1 MTPPIGVMSPAV
13 PVGRKTR
20 APLALALVAVALMAM
35 AVVPIYLGQ
44 KAAAV
49 QDEITQTLLPSI
61 ESAAR
66 LSLLQARQ
74 MARFQSFLLTGEGS
88 YRLAYGAAIPDEDS
102 LYTTL
107 SERVRVMDFDV
118 RERLAQLSGEST
130 RWHFDNQAAF
140 DQVKVPVGTDSE
152 IQLRSLT
159 AYESLQRATRE
170 LERAIQSEV
179 NTGRRRLEDV
189 RLLQIWISIVLSVL
203 AFGSTLAIV
212 RVGHRLRGFISEAER
227 RRNDAVL
234 ARREIDALLEAT
246 GDGVLGIGLDG
257 KCSSL
262 NRVGCELLGYT
273 ERDIQGRDV
282 HDTVYHSFPS
292 GEPRSR
298 DESPIL
304 AALRDGA
311 RADSADDDV
320 LWARAREALP
330 ARWALHPLM
339 DGLQL
344 RGAVLTFTD
353 MTEIREKEE
362 ALHRAVSQREEV
374 VSIVSHDLRNPLGVV
389 AACAELLIDL
399 PLDDGERLKQAEIIA
414 RSAGRMRRLI
424 DDLLDVSRIE
434 AGAFVVRPSAEMPGP
449 ILEEARALFAD
460 QADAAGIT
468 LSIDPSETAPVRL
481 DRDRVLQGL
490 ANLIDNALRFTP
502 RGGNVLLCA
511 HNADAHHVALTVSD
525 DGAGMPP
532 QTLEHLF
539 DRYWQA
545 DSMTPGA
552 AGLGLAIVRGVAEAH
567 GGSVTVDSTVGQG
580 TTFAVLLPVAERA
593 PEPVE

>member
-1 MTPPIGVMSPAV
+1 
-13 PVGRKTR
+13 
-20 APLALALVAVALMAM
+20 
-35 AVVPIYLGQ
+35 
-44 KAAAV
+44 
-49 QDEITQTLLPSI
+49 
-61 ESAAR
+61 
-66 LSLLQARQ
+66 
-74 MARFQSFLLTGEGS
+74 
-88 YRLAYGAAIPDEDS
+88 
-102 LYTTL
+102 
-107 SERVRVMDFDV
+107 
-118 RERLAQLSGEST
+118 
-130 RWHFDNQAAF
+130 
-140 DQVKVPVGTDSE
+140 
-152 IQLRSLT
+152 
-159 AYESLQRATRE
+159 
-170 LERAIQSEV
+170 
-179 NTGRRRLEDV
+179 
-189 RLLQIWISIVLSVL
+189 
-203 AFGSTLAIV
+203 
-212 RVGHRLRGFISEAER
+212 
-227 RRNDAVL
+227 
-234 ARREIDALLEAT
+234 
-246 GDGVLGIGLDG
+246 
-257 KCSSL
+257 
-262 NRVGCELLGYT
+262 
-273 ERDIQGRDV
+273 
-282 HDTVYHSFPS
+282 
-292 GEPRSR
+292 
-298 DESPIL
+298 
-304 AALRDGA
+304 
-311 RADSADDDV
+311 
-320 LWARAREALP
+320 
-330 ARWALHPLM
+330 M

-414 RSAGRMRRLI
+414 RSAGRMGRLI

-449 ILEEARALFAD
+449 ILEEARGLFAD

-481 DRDRVLQGL
+481 DRDRVLQAL

-502 RGGNVLLCA
+502 KGGNVLLSA
-511 HNADAHHVALTVSD
+511 HNADAHHVALSVSD
-525 DGAGMPP
+525 DGAGIPP